1 MDEVRAVVMEA
12 LREKAPDPDGFI
24 GLFFASSW
32 DIIKEDIMRAVGQF
46 YMLNHQGLQFLNHVY
61 VVLIKK
67 SLTLKEY
74 QTIGQSASPTA
85 LPKSSLNC

>member
-12 LREKAPDPDGFI
+12 LREKAPGPDGFI
-24 GLFFASSW
+24 GLFFASCW

-46 YMLNHQGLQFLNHVY
+46 YMLNHQGLQFLNHAY

-74 QTIGQSASPTA
+74 QTIGQSTSPTA

>member
-1 MDEVRAVVMEA
+1 MDEVRVVVMEA

-67 SLTLKEY
+67 
-74 QTIGQSASPTA
+74 A
-85 LPKSSLNC
+85 